1 MYIMPELHGDIFLEC
16 TRAIESYETYVTT
29 PLTSSYS
36 FCEESRRVR
45 SFSTR
50 IFVGFFYGDKN
61 ERFFLLRR
69 SERAAVHCT
78 LSRVFYSDFNISRC
92 KKFISNHHS
101 SLISQCVN
109 LILKPSRRLKM
120 KILPSRSFFALQ

>member
-1 MYIMPELHGDIFLEC
+1 MYDLRDL
-16 TRAIESYETYVTT
+16 
-29 PLTSSYS
+29 
-36 FCEESRRVR
+36 R
-45 SFSTR
+45 SFSAR
-50 IFVGFFYGDKN
+50 IFVEFFYGDKN
-61 ERFFLLRR
+61 EKKILLRR
-69 SERAAVHCT
+69 RERAAVHCT